1 MFRQIPC
8 EYDHVHDYKRTPVT
22 ETERRGRDKV
32 IIYYDVYLCKSC
44 GCTFRIVTD
53 VNVKKDH
60 YKWI

>member
-8 EYDHVHDYKRTPVT
+8 EYDHVHDYTRTPVT

-32 IIYYDVYLCKSC
+32 IIYYDVYFCESC

-53 VNVKKDH
+53 LKAKKDH